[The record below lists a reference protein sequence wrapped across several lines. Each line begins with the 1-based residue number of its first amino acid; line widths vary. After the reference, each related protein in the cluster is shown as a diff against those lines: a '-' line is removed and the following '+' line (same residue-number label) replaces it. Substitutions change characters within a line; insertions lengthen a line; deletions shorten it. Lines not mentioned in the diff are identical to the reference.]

1 MSATSNAE
9 LTRLSIA
16 DAAANIRRGELS
28 PLELTAAVLDRISA
42 TEPVIHAFVTV
53 LADEALA
60 EARQAQQ
67 ELQSGHDRGPLHGIP
82 IAIKDIIDIAGLPTR
97 CGSESRA
104 GVSPAT
110 ADARVVKHLRE
121 AGAVIVGKTVTHE
134 FAAGVSSP
142 PARNPWDPDR
152 IPGGSSGGSGASVAA
167 GSSLAAMGS
176 DTAGSI
182 RIPAALNGVVGLKPS
197 FGRISCEGVFPLSW
211 SLDTVGPLTRSVR
224 DAEIVFAAIVENG
237 NEVGQPASKDVVTGL
252 RIGVPRSYF
261 FDRLQPDVAA
271 SIERAIATLK
281 DLGAETLDVDWPE
294 AAVAAATGF
303 VICRPELA
311 SVHAQ
316 TLRTTPELL
325 GPVLRARL
333 EAFSLFPAQDY
344 VRALRVRSVIRRSI
358 ADLYRQHGLTAL
370 VTPTTA
376 ATATKT
382 DTLTIAFPDGEE
394 PVHAGF
400 TRLTM
405 PFNTTGQ
412 PVLSI
417 PCGFDGDGLPIGL
430 QIVGRP
436 YEEAAIYQ
444 IGRALEDALGER
456 PWPGL

>member
-1 MSATSNAE
+1 MSLAAGAD
-9 LTRLSIA
+9 LTHLSIA
-16 DAAANIRRGELS
+16 DASERIRNGELS
-28 PLELTAAVLDRISA
+28 PVELTEAVLARIAA
-42 TEPVIHAFVTV
+42 TEPVIHAYVSV
-53 LADEALA
+53 SPEEALSA
-60 EARQAQQ
+60 ARQAEQ
-67 ELQSGHDRGPLHGIP
+67 ELRAGQDRGPLHGIP

-97 CGSESRA
+97 CGSDSRA
-104 GVSPAT
+104 GTGPAK
-110 ADARVVKHLRE
+110 ADARVVTRLRE

-167 GSSLAAMGS
+167 GSSLAALGS

-197 FGRISCEGVFPLSW
+197 FGRVSCEGVFPLSW
-211 SLDTVGPLTRSVR
+211 SLDTMGPLARSVR
-224 DAEIVFAAIVENG
+224 DAEIVFAAIVEDG
-237 NEVGQPASKDVVTGL
+237 SETQQPAAKDGIAGL

-271 SIERAIATLK
+271 ATERAITGLQ
-281 DLGAETLDVDWPE
+281 DLGAETIDVDWPE
-294 AAVAAATGF
+294 ASAAAATGF

-316 TLRTTPELL
+316 TLRTTPDLL

-358 ADLYRQHGLTAL
+358 ADLYRQHGLAAL
-370 VTPTTA
+370 VTPTTT

-382 DTLTIAFPDGEE
+382 DALTIVFPDGEE

-417 PCGFDGDGLPIGL
+417 PNGLGHDGLPIGL
-430 QIVGRP
+430 QIIGRP
-436 YEEAAIYQ
+436 YEESALCQ
-444 IGRALEDALGER
+444 IGRALEDAFGER
-456 PWPGL
+456 PRLVL